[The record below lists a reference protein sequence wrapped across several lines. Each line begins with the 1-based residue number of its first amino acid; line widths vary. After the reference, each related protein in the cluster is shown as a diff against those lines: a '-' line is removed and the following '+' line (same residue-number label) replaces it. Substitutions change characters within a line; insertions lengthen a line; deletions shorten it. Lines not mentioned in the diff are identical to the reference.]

1 MQKRKDEPQKSARAL
16 IAELRARGLSDRE
29 IAGRTGTST
38 STICRLRTGTTTD
51 TTAATYLKLL
61 GLYNG

>member
-16 IAELRARGLSDRE
+16 ITELRARGLSDRE

-51 TTAATYLKLL
+51 TTSATYLKLL